1 MRPHEGP
8 MELLLGSLV
17 SLLAALRHLEPPLAD
32 QLRVWGVLVRP
43 LGFAGGVGRA
53 LGDKSRAKELKFQ
66 GKLGVR
72 PMESVVNSSQIV
84 ISA

>member
-32 QLRVWGVLVRP
+32 QLRVWGVLGRP

-53 LGDKSRAKELKFQ
+53 LGDKARSKELKFER
-66 GKLGVR
+66 KLGVR
-72 PMESVVNSSQIV
+72 PSESAVNSSQIV

>member
-8 MELLLGSLV
+8 MELLLGSSV

-32 QLRVWGVLVRP
+32 QLRVWGVLGRP

-72 PMESVVNSSQIV
+72 PSESVVNSSQIV

>member
-1 MRPHEGP
+1 

-17 SLLAALRHLEPPLAD
+17 SLFSPLRHLEHPLAD
-32 QLRVWGVLVRP
+32 QLRLWGVLERP

-53 LGDKSRAKELKFQ
+53 LGDKSRSKELNFK

-72 PMESVVNSSQIV
+72 PRESGINSSQIV
-84 ISA
+84 IPA

>member
-1 MRPHEGP
+1 

-17 SLLAALRHLEPPLAD
+17 SFLAALQHLEPPLAD
-32 QLRVWGVLVRP
+32 QLRVWGVLGGP

-53 LGDKSRAKELKFQ
+53 FGDKSRAKGSGFQ

-72 PMESVVNSSQIV
+72 PSESVVNSSQIV